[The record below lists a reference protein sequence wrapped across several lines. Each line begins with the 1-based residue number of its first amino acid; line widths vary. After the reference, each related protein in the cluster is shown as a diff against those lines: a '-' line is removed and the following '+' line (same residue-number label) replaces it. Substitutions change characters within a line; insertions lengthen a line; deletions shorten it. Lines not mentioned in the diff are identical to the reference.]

1 MNNTNRNLLN
11 HMILKQE
18 KIDKSINEMS
28 TALRDMNLNNK
39 KLKDDILKM
48 KNSGIPNNDSCEIFG
63 KDGKKITVNDEVI
76 ILTRGLTVKKNTTGT
91 FKKMIGLFASVEV
104 TQIQGNT
111 PRLVQRLPK
120 NLIRK

>member
-1 MNNTNRNLLN
+1 ML
-11 HMILKQE
+11 LKQE

-28 TALRDMNLNNK
+28 MALRDMNFNNK

-48 KNSGIPNNDSCEIFG
+48 KNSRIPNHESCEIFG
-63 KDGKKITVNDEVI
+63 KDGRKITVNDEVI
-76 ILTRGLTVKKNTTGT
+76 ILTRGIKVKKNTTGI
-91 FKKMIGLFASVEV
+91 FKKMVGLFASVEV

-111 PRLVQRLPK
+111 PKLAQRLPK